1 MSRTG
6 IALVSQPAGGELMAT
21 RTIRQTALIRGAEP
35 KDIYATLMDSSR
47 HGALSGQPTTVSKR
61 VGGTFKVGH
70 DLEGKH
76 LKLTKDKRIVQTWR
90 ANNWPKGTYSKATFA
105 LAKAGGGTRVTFTQT
120 GVPDQFYGEIS
131 QGWRDYYWNRLRKQF
146 GSRRPEAR

>member
-35 KDIYATLMDSSR
+35 KDIYATLMDSKR
-47 HGALSGQPTTVSKR
+47 HGALSGQPTKVSKR

-105 LAKAGGGTRVTFTQT
+105 LAKAAGGTKITFTQT
-120 GVPDQFYGEIS
+120 GVPSQYYKEIS
-131 QGWRDYYWNRLRKQF
+131 GGWKAYYWTPLRKKF
-146 GSRRPEAR
+146 AARP